1 MMGRK
6 KGFTI
11 VELSIVIAIMGTL
24 AAIAIPGYNAWLPTS
39 RVNAAARELFT
50 EMQFARMKAISENNN
65 YVITFDTANNSYSIY
80 DDENNDGDGQAGEW
94 VKTINIQDNYPEIEF
109 GYIVNTNPA
118 GDAITE
124 AVTFTGDRFAFR
136 PTGLANKKGSVFL
149 IPAGSSKKDHQRDIT
164 VITTG
169 RVRLYRYTGS
179 AWE

>member
-1 MMGRK
+1 MK
-6 KGFTI
+6 QATGFT
-11 VELSIVIAIMGTL
+11 VTELLFAVGVLGILST
-24 AAIAIPGYNAWLPTS
+24 IAIPNYNAWLPKS
-39 RVNAAARELFT
+39 RVNGAARELFT

-65 YVITFDTANNSYSIY
+65 YVITFDTANNSYNIY

-94 VKTINIQDNYPEIEF
+94 VKTINIQDNYPKIEF
-109 GYIVNTNPA
+109 GYIVNTNPT

-149 IPAGSSKKDHQRDIT
+149 IPADSSKKDHQRDIT

-169 RVRLYRYTGS
+169 RVRLYRYTGN